1 MSVRI
6 RVMEMPQSCSE
17 CRLRHDSP
25 SMGEP
30 AMNCPFGCYFREW
43 WFEKK
48 RADNCPLEEDNPLTD
63 KQGWTV
69 GIPTED
75 GDYIV
80 CMSDSL
86 STPMH
91 VPCTVQNGKPF
102 INMVYDTKMRTI
114 RAYMPFTPYIR

>member
-1 MSVRI
+1 MSVHI
-6 RVMEMPQSCSE
+6 KVE
-17 CRLRHDSP
+17 
-25 SMGEP
+25 
-30 AMNCPFGCYFREW
+30 NNPF
-43 WFEKK
+43 
-48 RADNCPLEEDNPLTD
+48 TD

-91 VPCTVQNGKPF
+91 VPCTVRNGKPF